1 MEVSMHADFAANTVQ
16 TLIATIPDQRLRE
29 LVTEILT
36 AAVRCLTAETAKA
49 AASTTAAPANGR
61 RRHHSRD
68 KARAHWSRARRD
80 AENAKHRERRAL
92 ARAEGAGNG
101 RKRRG
106 RKPSAGAAAGNG
118 AEAAANGRHV
128 VKAQAL
134 WQHAAKLEPKEP
146 WRAVVR
152 ELGIAEAAAQAAQRD
167 GILPCT
173 PRAAA
178 RFLTL

>member
-1 MEVSMHADFAANTVQ
+1 MHADFAANTVQ
-16 TLIATIPDQRLRE
+16 TLIAAVPDQRLRA
-29 LVTEILT
+29 LVTEIL
-36 AAVRCLTAETAKA
+36 AAVVRCLTARTEAPA
-49 AASTTAAPANGR
+49 RDPVPANGR
-61 RRHHSRD
+61 RRRRGSSRD
-68 KARAHWSRARRD
+68 KARAHWSQARRD
-80 AENAKHRERRAL
+80 AENAKTRERRAL
-92 ARAEGAGNG
+92 AHAGGAGNG

-106 RKPSAGAAAGNG
+106 RKPSAGSATVNG
-118 AEAAANGRHV
+118 AEANGRHV
-128 VKAQAL
+128 IKAQAL
-134 WQHAAKLEPKEP
+134 WAHAAKLEPQAP

>member
-1 MEVSMHADFAANTVQ
+1 MHADFAANTVQ

-36 AAVRCLTAETAKA
+36 AAVRYLTSSSATPEP
-49 AASTTAAPANGR
+49 APVPGNGR
-61 RRHHSRD
+61 RRHRSRD

-92 ARAEGAGNG
+92 ARAGRAGNG

-106 RKPSAGAAAGNG
+106 NKPTAGTAASNGAAA
-118 AEAAANGRHV
+118 AVNGRHA
-128 VKAQAL
+128 VKAEAL
-134 WQHAAKLEPKEP
+134 WAHAAKLELKAP

>member
-1 MEVSMHADFAANTVQ
+1 MRANFAASAVH

-36 AAVRCLTAETAKA
+36 AAVRYLTSSSATPEP
-49 AASTTAAPANGR
+49 APVPGNGR
-61 RRHHSRD
+61 RRHRSRD

-92 ARAEGAGNG
+92 ARAGRAGNG

-106 RKPSAGAAAGNG
+106 NKPTAGTAASNGAAA
-118 AEAAANGRHV
+118 AVNGRHA
-128 VKAQAL
+128 VKAEAL
-134 WQHAAKLEPKEP
+134 WAHAAKLELKAP